1 LTEVFKLGPKTM
13 VFQTVK
19 APILD
24 ATMKLVADYQEQIRT
39 LHTGFAKD
47 SKDLQDRYN
56 RDYDKL
62 VSDTNTK
69 LAAFF
74 VNKTMETK

>member
-1 LTEVFKLGPKTM
+1 LVEVFKLGPKQM

-24 ATMKLVADYQEQIRT
+24 ATMKLVTDYQEQIRT
-39 LHTGFAKD
+39 LHSGFAKE
-47 SKDLQDRYN
+47 SNDLQDRYN
-56 RDYDKL
+56 RDYAKL

-69 LAAFF
+69 LAEFF
-74 VNKTMETK
+74 VDKTK